1 MESQS
6 QASAVLV
13 GARYSLESRPMYL
26 PLPTFRKVQ
35 PLVVLPAVQEIAST
49 STEEPRVKVLSAFT
63 VTATALR

>member
-1 MESQS
+1 MI
-6 QASAVLV
+6 AHARAVDE
-13 GARYSLESRPMYL
+13 GYRYSLESRPMYL

-49 STEEPRVKVLSAFT
+49 STEEPRVKVLSSFT